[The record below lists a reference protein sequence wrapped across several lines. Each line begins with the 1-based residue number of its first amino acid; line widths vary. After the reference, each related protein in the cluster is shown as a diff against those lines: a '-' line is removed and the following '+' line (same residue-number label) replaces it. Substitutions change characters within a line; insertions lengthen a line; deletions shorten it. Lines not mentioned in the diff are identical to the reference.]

1 MSLTMADRLP
11 RLGGAEIYNNKNRSA
26 VYNIIEHGD
35 SYCVME
41 YQPGNMTMYRL
52 VLVETEERLV
62 ISWLWR
68 GGTGGECM
76 AIIKDCHADIGYYA
90 NKMRISK
97 GDTQALLELAKKLG
111 YVTKVT
117 D

>member
-1 MSLTMADRLP
+1 MNLADRLP
-11 RLGGAEIYNNKNRSA
+11 RLGGPEIYKNKDLTA
-26 VYNIIEHGD
+26 VYNIIEHGE
-35 SYCVME
+35 SHCLME

-52 VLVETEERLV
+52 MLVETKERLV

-68 GGTGGECM
+68 GGAGGECM
-76 AIIKDCHADIGYYA
+76 AVIKDCHADIGYYA

-97 GDTQALLELAKKLG
+97 ADTQALLELAKKLG
-111 YVTKVT
+111 YVTEVT